1 MANGKEIDFGIV
13 VGAVPDENSAKDAV
27 NKLTKGILSTLKDGY
42 IPVPAELKVPIKGAS
57 NELLKAQEKV
67 VDQWDKTFAKG
78 FSTSK
83 KDMNELVDI
92 YMEFKR
98 LAKEQGKTSSGP
110 VKKITA
116 LMGDQIQEYDNQRKA
131 KRAERVKKTN
141 RELKKRKNKSD
152 NKSNTDARTSKR
164 ESPVKI
170 PAKSRTNVKA
180 KEHVTETTLK
190 ETKYQGFYRSGLSR
204 TNAAS
209 LKEERPKNAK
219 SLTVEIVGV
228 KKTGEYAEKIFKE
241 GKLYDTDT
249 IRSRNKKVFTEKDQ
263 DEQYSKI
270 ALSEAAKLLGDIE
283 RGRKGDEAIDTHQ
296 ELIQGSYDLTKKI
309 NGSILD
315 TTLSTINSAIGR
327 YFKNDGYIEIGGN
340 EYAKGEGPGHEL
352 AKEAIK
358 NTLDIVKQELK
369 GTAGEDAE
377 FQRQLRVLAKI
388 DPREAERLLSRTTKL
403 SEDQNTLLKQILSQ
417 IKYEKNNSSKNN
429 IDNNASEIN
438 QVKKVADKLL
448 TQNKV
453 EAASERVSDTNQEM
467 DLAASKEAAF
477 TTQEIVSS
485 DAGTGMNTD
494 ANARDLIKTG
504 QASNRIDDKNRQ
516 TLKSILSAIKGPT
529 SDEEIVEE
537 TPPEKTEQKSRR
549 NTQLSVLKI
558 ISANVSAILKAL
570 GGEPIETEGPTPPN
584 KEETTTSKEGSNLPD
599 LYRYIEDGIMKTA
612 EAISHKVIPETAVT
626 MLDVTNPNNVRRRR
640 AESDIEWERELVEQ
654 GKHPSQQR
662 TNKTSTSEYI
672 DKSLNGKLKKIFAE
686 LGFVTSLDKVM
697 KMNQSEIEKLR
708 AERID
713 TFGFAEAD
721 RDPTAKGD
729 KVRAHRV
736 KSVYGWGNKGK
747 DPFENLKLSDGIGI
761 DAQGITN
768 SLQKLIE
775 KNMFTAQTG
784 GWFNNLIGPM
794 TMYLGQPSL
803 EKSRSEA
810 DAANQIMA
818 NIRNASLK
826 LLETISA
833 AETDLKGMERTG
845 KAKFDA
851 SGNLISNQSSK
862 DAIDAFAQM
871 EDAKMALRGVLAEA
885 KMVDVVTNRWRR

>member
-27 NKLTKGILSTLKDGY
+27 NKLTKGVLSTLKDGY

-57 NELLKAQEKV
+57 KELLKAQEKV

-98 LAKEQGKTSSGP
+98 LAKEQRKTSSGP

-141 RELKKRKNKSD
+141 RELEKRKNKSN
-152 NKSNTDARTSKR
+152 NKSDTDARTSKR

-170 PAKSRTNVKA
+170 PTKSRTNVKVA
-180 KEHVTETTLK
+180 EHVTETTLK
-190 ETKYQGFYRSGLSR
+190 ETKYQGSYRSGLSR
-204 TNAAS
+204 MNAQS
-209 LKEERPKNAK
+209 IKEERPKELA
-219 SLTVEIVGV
+219 SLRTTIVGT
-228 KKTGEYAEKIFKE
+228 KKASELIAQRLKIGKNKTSFTQKEQTGA
-241 GKLYDTDT
+241 
-249 IRSRNKKVFTEKDQ
+249 
-263 DEQYSKI
+263 YSKI

-283 RGRKGDEAIDTHQ
+283 RGRKDDKAVNTHQ

-315 TTLSTINSAIGR
+315 TTLSTINSTIGR

-417 IKYEKNNSSKNN
+417 IKYEKNNSSENN

-453 EAASERVSDTNQEM
+453 EATSERVSDTNQEM

-599 LYRYIEDGIMKTA
+599 LYRYIEEGIMKTA

-672 DKSLNGKLKKIFAE
+672 DKSLSGTLKKIFAE

-736 KSVYGWGNKGK
+736 RSIYGWGSKGK

-775 KNMFTAQTG
+775 KNMFAAQTG

-826 LLETISA
+826 LLEEISA
-833 AETDLKGMERTG
+833 AETDLRGMERTG